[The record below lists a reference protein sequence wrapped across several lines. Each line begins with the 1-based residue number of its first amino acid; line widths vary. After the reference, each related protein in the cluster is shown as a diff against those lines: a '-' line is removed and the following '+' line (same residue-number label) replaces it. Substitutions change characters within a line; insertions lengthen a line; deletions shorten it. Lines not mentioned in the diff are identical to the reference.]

1 MNISVIIPTYK
12 KVDQLI
18 RNLAH
23 NLRFLTD
30 EEVIVVN
37 DDPEKSIA
45 DQLHEFPEIRLIEN
59 PVNKGFSGA
68 VNTGISFARA
78 PFVLLLNSD
87 VKLKDTNWKLA
98 LDHFTNNDTLFAVA
112 FAQEEE
118 NGHIHGKNRIFWKE
132 GMFHHDFA
140 RDTTMGRTAWAE
152 AGAALFDT
160 AKLKKLGLFDEAYSP
175 FYWED
180 IDLSYRAWKA
190 GYEVIFDPGIIV
202 EHKHESTISTFFQK
216 RDVER
221 TAYRNQFY
229 FIHKNI
235 TDSELLKDYNTNLLK
250 NLARLAVKGSLHGV
264 NAYIQSL
271 QKKVQKNQ
279 GSEVRTDKDVLALFA

>member
-1 MNISVIIPTYK
+1 MNISVVIPTYK

-23 NLRFLTD
+23 NLRFLTT

-37 DDPEKSIA
+37 DDPQKSIQ
-45 DQLHEFPEIRLIEN
+45 DDLHEFPEIRLIEN
-59 PVNKGFSGA
+59 SVNKGFSGA
-68 VNTGISFARA
+68 VNTGISFAGA
-78 PFVLLLNSD
+78 SHVMLLNSD
-87 VKLKDTNWKLA
+87 VKLKDGNWKLA
-98 LDHFTNNDTLFAVA
+98 LDHFQGNRNLFAVA
-112 FAQEEE
+112 FAQEED
-118 NGHIHGKNRIFWKE
+118 NGTIHGKNRIFWKE
-132 GMFHHDFA
+132 GMFYHDFA
-140 RDTTMGRTAWAE
+140 SDTSMGRTAWAE
-152 AGAALFDT
+152 AGAAVFDLT
-160 AKLKKLGLFDEAYSP
+160 KLKKLGLFDEAYSP

-190 GYEVIFDPGIIV
+190 GFEVLFDPGIVV
-202 EHKHESTISTFFQK
+202 EHKHESTISSFFQK

-221 TAYRNQFY
+221 TAFRNQFY

-235 TDSELLKDYNTNLLK
+235 TDPDLKKEYQRNLMK

-271 QKKVQKNQ
+271 QKKTHPDTTTPAR
-279 GSEVRTDKDVLALFA
+279 SDKEILALFE